1 MSRGNPSAAE
11 HADNV
16 TAFLSNADDELD
28 AAKDAFEAGDMTDG
42 WQHYLEAFQ
51 EIGRAQQE
59 VLHASQ
65 TDDEGILD
73 VLDQANTR
81 LNELDAVVRRGLAYR
96 IGIDVPLELIFET
109 APPTAIMA
117 RADVIGVPLGD
128 WKEMRRHI
136 AEAAVARHG
145 SIRKA
150 APFLGISRNQLR
162 NWLQP
167 ASSPAAAAAAAAG
180 EGRW

>member
-28 AAKDAFEAGDMTDG
+28 ASKDAFEAGDMVGG
-42 WQHYLEAFQ
+42 WNHYLEAFQ

-59 VLHASQ
+59 VLNASQ

-73 VLDQANTR
+73 VLDQANAR

-117 RADVIGVPLGD
+117 RADVISVPIGE
-128 WKEMRRHI
+128 WKEIRRHI
-136 AEAAVARHG
+136 AEAAVARYG

-150 APFLGISRNQLR
+150 APALGISRSQLH
-162 NWLQP
+162 NWLRL
-167 ASSPAAAAAAAAG
+167 SPAAAVG